1 MTALRYSALEWR
13 VGISGED
20 IVGFVMSGLDVQI
33 ICGYRDFGGVWM
45 GGRS

>member
-20 IVGFVMSGLDVQI
+20 IVGFVVSGLDMEI
-33 ICGYRDFGGVWM
+33 IYGYKSFGNV
-45 GGRS
+45 